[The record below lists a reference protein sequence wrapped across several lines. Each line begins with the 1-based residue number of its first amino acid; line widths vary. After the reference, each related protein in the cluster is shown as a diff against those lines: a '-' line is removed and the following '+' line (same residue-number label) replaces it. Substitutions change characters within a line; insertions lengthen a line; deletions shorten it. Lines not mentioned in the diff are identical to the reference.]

1 MSDGSDPRLHQ
12 LVQCLAQVQKQKS
25 STEKTEKLLQD
36 SIIAAL
42 SGTDSTAE
50 TTDNYDHVALP
61 PGSKRP
67 RSELRDRSTLSLV
80 EEWGAALSALYRVR
94 NTMALD
100 IRQLKQNI
108 GSLFAD
114 LFPNDIPDLPQ
125 RMLGNVNNLKQT
137 ADQMLELIE
146 DAVSFPE
153 ERSKKRLKPADDHK
167 TQL

>member
-67 RSELRDRSTLSLV
+67 RSEPRLPAIGLL
-80 EEWGAALSALYRVR
+80 EEFATTFPALYRVH
-94 NTMALD
+94 NSMALD
-100 IRQLKQNI
+100 MRQLRQNI